1 MRGSKFVHARGHGR
15 FGPIQDLA
23 DFPGQAVGLV
33 DALDLLVA
41 EPGAQQPA
49 ELAEAIEPL
58 VVHLDDEDAV
68 EAGEHLRTFMQKED
82 ILLVKSSQN
91 TLFLET
97 TVEMLM
103 AHPEDADDFLCRRG
117 AFWDAKRSEA
127 ML

>member
-1 MRGSKFVHARGHGR
+1 MKKY
-15 FGPIQDLA
+15 
-23 DFPGQAVGLV
+23 
-33 DALDLLVA
+33 ALPYLRKQKKKVRWFK
-41 EPGAQQPA
+41 
-49 ELAEAIEPL
+49 
-58 VVHLDDEDAV
+58 DAV